1 MLKTISFWEQGG
13 DEGHFDT
20 MQRLP
25 VTVLS
30 GFLGAGKTSLLA
42 HLLTNRQGRRVAVL
56 VNEMSEQGV
65 DGELL
70 LAAQASGVEVERS
83 EERLVELSNGCICC
97 TLREDLLEEVGRI
110 ADTGDYDAL
119 VIESTGISEPIPVA
133 QTLSLEVDDMP
144 SVADRVAVDAMVT
157 VVDAVRFLSDMSTGD
172 DLTDRGWE
180 SEPDDRR
187 PVAHLLADQVEFA
200 TVIVIN
206 KIDQVAPEQ
215 VAKIEALLRDLNP
228 GAMIVHSEYGR
239 VPLETVLETRGFDLE
254 IAQGS
259 AGWSKALLEE
269 HVPES
274 EEFGLGSYVFRA
286 RLPMHPAR
294 LMKFLQSPLMSQ
306 VYRAKGFLWI
316 ATRPRIRTLLQTA
329 GQQATIDPAGP
340 WWALVP
346 REEWPTDQEMLT
358 RIERSWDSEFGDMRQ
373 ELVLIGVD
381 LPAEELEQA
390 LQATLLSNEEFEQ
403 GDVGWVTLED
413 PFPQWAEE
421 EAPAV

>member
-1 MLKTISFWEQGG
+1 
-13 DEGHFDT
+13 

-25 VTVLS
+25 ITVLS

-42 HLLTNRQGRRVAVL
+42 HLLANRQGRKVAVL

-70 LAAQASGVEVERS
+70 LAAQSAGVEVERS

-110 ADTGDYDAL
+110 ADTGEYDAL

-133 QTLSLEVDDMP
+133 QTLSLEQEDLP
-144 SVADRVAVDAMVT
+144 TVADRVAVDSMVT
-157 VVDAVRFLSDMSTGD
+157 LVDATRFLKDMATGD

-180 SEPDDRR
+180 SGPDDRR

-206 KIDQVAPEQ
+206 KIDQVEPE
-215 VAKIEALLRDLNP
+215 VLRKTEALLRDLNP
-228 GAMIVHSEYGR
+228 GAQIVHSEFGR
-239 VPLETVLETRGFDLE
+239 VPLEQVLETRAFDLE
-254 IAQGS
+254 LAQAS
-259 AGWSKALLEE
+259 AGWAKALFEE

-274 EEFGLGSYVFRA
+274 EEFGLGSFVFRA
-286 RLPMHPAR
+286 RRPMHPQR
-294 LMKFLQSPLMSQ
+294 LMTFLQSKMMARVS
-306 VYRAKGFLWI
+306 RSKGFLWI
-316 ATRPRIRTLLQTA
+316 ATRPRVRTLLQSA

-340 WWALVP
+340 WWALIP
-346 REEWPTDQEMLT
+346 REEWPTDEEMLA
-358 RIERSWDSEFGDMRQ
+358 RIEKSWDKDYGDMRQ

-381 LPAEELEQA
+381 LPVKELEIALEFTLLTDEELEGGED
-390 LQATLLSNEEFEQ
+390 LWL
-403 GDVGWVTLED
+403 TLED
-413 PFPQWAEE
+413 PFPKWEE
-421 EAPAV
+421 AEAPAS